1 MRKIILSCVFAF
13 ALLAT
18 AGFGVNKS
26 MKSYAELSEFAL
38 KNVLALANIENPDLG
53 EDGCDNCHLDNYGRE
68 PRTESCKLDLGGGWF
83 TGSVRRVCDITADAS
98 CTCTAVE
105 CGGYF

>member
-1 MRKIILSCVFAF
+1 MKKIVLSSIFAV
-13 ALLAT
+13 ALLVT
-18 AGFGVNKS
+18 AGYGVNRS
-26 MKSYAELSEFAL
+26 MMSDANLSDLAL
-38 KNVLALANIENPDLG
+38 KNVEALAHL

>member
-1 MRKIILSCVFAF
+1 MILSSIFAV
-13 ALLAT
+13 ALITTT
-18 AGFGVNKS
+18 AWGVNKS
-26 MKSYAELSEFAL
+26 MKSDANLSDLAL
-38 KNVLALANIENPDLG
+38 KNVEALAHL

-98 CTCTAVE
+98 RTCTAVE

>member
-1 MRKIILSCVFAF
+1 MKKIVLSSIFAV
-13 ALLAT
+13 ALLVT
-18 AGFGVNKS
+18 AGYGVNRS
-26 MKSYAELSEFAL
+26 MMSDANLSDLAL
-38 KNVLALANIENPDLG
+38 KNVEALAHL

-83 TGSVRRVCDITADAS
+83 TASVRRVCDITADAS
-98 CTCTAVE
+98 RTCTAVE

>member
-1 MRKIILSCVFAF
+1 MKKIVLSSIFAV
-13 ALLAT
+13 ALLVT
-18 AGFGVNKS
+18 AGYGVNRS
-26 MKSYAELSEFAL
+26 MMSDANLSDLAL
-38 KNVLALANIENPDLG
+38 KNVEALAHL

-98 CTCTAVE
+98 RTCTAVE

>member
-1 MRKIILSCVFAF
+1 MKKIVLSSIFAV
-13 ALLAT
+13 ALLVT
-18 AGFGVNKS
+18 AGYGVNRS
-26 MKSYAELSEFAL
+26 IMSDANLSDLAL
-38 KNVLALANIENPDLG
+38 KNVEALAHL

-98 CTCTAVE
+98 RTCTAVE